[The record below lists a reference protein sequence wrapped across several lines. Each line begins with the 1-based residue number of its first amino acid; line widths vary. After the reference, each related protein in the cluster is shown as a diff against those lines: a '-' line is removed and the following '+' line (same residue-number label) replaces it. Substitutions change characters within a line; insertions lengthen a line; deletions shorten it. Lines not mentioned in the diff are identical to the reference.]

1 MIDPR
6 PVVIRKRTAGIR
18 QIIAVTGG
26 KGGIGK
32 STVAA
37 LLALMLAKS
46 GKKAALLDLDLTGP
60 CGHLFL
66 GGTGPFPEEKHGLV
80 PPEIA
85 GVRFMS
91 VAHFTGE
98 RPVPLRGEEI
108 TGAILEILTI
118 TQWPEVDTLVVD
130 MPPGLG
136 DATLDILRYMP
147 QAEFLVVAT
156 PSRVVVQTVRR
167 TVDMLRSAGAKVL
180 GVLENMAGEDG
191 GAVRTMAEETG
202 VTYLG
207 SIPQDE
213 ALEAAIGDPQRLLET
228 EAAKA
233 VALLCS

>member
-37 LLALMLAKS
+37 LLALVLAKS
-46 GKKAALLDLDLTGP
+46 GKNAALLDLDLTGP

-80 PPEIA
+80 PPQIA

-98 RPVPLRGEEI
+98 HPTPLRGEEI
-108 TGAILEILTI
+108 TGALLEILTI
-118 TQWPEVDTLVVD
+118 TQWPDVDTLVID

-156 PSRVVVQTVRR
+156 PSRVVVQTVKR
-167 TVDMLRSAGAKVL
+167 TVEMLRSAGAKVL
-180 GVLENMAGEDG
+180 GVIENMAGGNEG
-191 GAVRTMAEETG
+191 LVRAMAEEAG

-207 SIPQDE
+207 PVPQDD
-213 ALEAAIGDPQRLLET
+213 ALEAAIGNPQQLLET
-228 EAAKA
+228 DAAKA
-233 VALLCS
+233 VERFS